1 MTAHTITKEI
11 RERRVTAAAA
21 CEQALSR
28 ITQLEPAIAAF
39 NTVLA
44 ERAMDRARQLDSAAA
59 PVGPL
64 HGVPIAIKDNICTAG
79 IPTTASSKILRGFI
93 PPHSATVVERLEA
106 AGAVIIGKTNLDE
119 FAMGSSTENSAL
131 GPSKNPWDV
140 TRTPGGSSG
149 GSAAAVA
156 ARMVPL
162 ALGSDTGGSIRQPAA
177 LCGVVGFK
185 PSYGRVSRY
194 GLLAFASSLDQ
205 IGPFGQTVDD
215 VARVFQVI
223 GGADRH
229 DATSSPEAMPDVLA
243 ALDGGVKGLRIGVP
257 KAFLA
262 DGIDPDVLRAFTE
275 GVRVLEARGATV
287 LDIELPHAGHGIPV
301 YYLIA
306 TAEASSNLARY
317 DGVRYG
323 HRARLERE
331 DGLRQMYERTRDE
344 GFGPEVKRRIM
355 LGTYVL
361 SAGYYDAYYLKA
373 QQVRTL
379 LRQDYERAFERVDLV
394 ATPTT
399 PTPAF
404 ALGEKT
410 SDPVQM
416 YLNDIFTVSAN
427 LTGLPAISLPCGFSR
442 GLPLG
447 LQLTGRMFDEAAL
460 LRAGDAFQR
469 DTTFHSE
476 VPPLTAAAAAAP
488 PRRDAPAGAP

>member
-1 MTAHTITKEI
+1 MTTATALARQI
-11 RERRVTAAAA
+11 REGSTTAVAA
-21 CEQALSR
+21 CEQSLAR
-28 ITQLEPAIAAF
+28 ITQLEPKISAF
-39 NTVLA
+39 NTVMA
-44 ERAMDRARQLDSAAA
+44 ERALDRARTLDAGGRSA
-59 PVGPL
+59 GPL
-64 HGVPIAIKDNICTAG
+64 HGVPIALKDNMCTAG
-79 IPTTASSKILRGFI
+79 VPTTASSKILRGFV
-93 PPHSATVVERLEA
+93 PPYDATVVERLEA
-106 AGAVIIGKTNLDE
+106 AGAIVVGKTNLDE

-140 TRTPGGSSG
+140 TRAPGGSSG

-185 PSYGRVSRY
+185 PTYGRVSRY

-205 IGPFGQTVDD
+205 IGPFAHTVED
-215 VARVFQVI
+215 AALVFQVI
-223 GGADRH
+223 GGADRR
-229 DATSSPEAMPDVLA
+229 DSTSSPEAMPDVLG
-243 ALDGGVKGLRIGVP
+243 ALDGTATGLRIGVP
-257 KAFLA
+257 KAFLGA
-262 DGIDPDVLRAFTE
+262 GFDEDVLRTFNEAL
-275 GVRVLEARGATV
+275 RVLQGRGATLV
-287 LDIELPHAGHGIPV
+287 DIELPHASYGIPI

-323 HRARLERE
+323 YRARLDRE
-331 DGLRQMYERTRDE
+331 DGLRAMYERTRDE

-379 LRQDYERAFERVDLV
+379 LRQDHERAFERVDLV

-404 ALGEKT
+404 RLGEKT
-410 SDPVQM
+410 SDPLQM

-427 LTGLPAISLPCGFSR
+427 LTGLPAVSVPCGFSHKK
-442 GLPLG
+442 LPLG
-447 LQLTGRMFDEAAL
+447 LQLTGRMFDETTL
-460 LRAGDAFQR
+460 LRAADAFQR
-469 DTTFHSE
+469 ETSFHTE
-476 VPPLTAAAAAAP
+476 VPAFAEASARQAL
-488 PRRDAPAGAP
+488 D

>member
-1 MTAHTITKEI
+1 MTATALAQQI
-11 RERRVTAAAA
+11 RSGATTALAQCEAALER
-21 CEQALSR
+21 
-28 ITQLEPAIAAF
+28 IKHLEPSLSAF
-39 NTVLA
+39 NTVMA
-44 ERAMDRARQLDSAAA
+44 ERALDRARELDAADSTGSPGA
-59 PVGPL
+59 F
-64 HGVPIAIKDNICTAG
+64 HGVPIAIKDNLCTAG
-79 IPTTASSKILRGFI
+79 VPTTASSRILAGFI
-93 PPHSATVVERLEA
+93 PPYNATVVARLEQ

-162 ALGSDTGGSIRQPAA
+162 ALGSDTGGSIRQPAG
-177 LCGVVGFK
+177 LCGITGLK
-185 PSYGRVSRY
+185 PTYGRVSRY

-205 IGPFGQTVDD
+205 IGPLALTAED
-215 VARVFQVI
+215 AAACLAVI
-223 GGADRH
+223 GGFDPQ
-229 DATSSPEAMPDVLA
+229 DSTSSPEPMPDLSR
-243 ALDGGVKGLRIGVP
+243 ALSGDVKGLRIGVP
-257 KAFLA
+257 RAFL
-262 DGIDPDVLRAFTE
+262 GE
-275 GVRVLEARGATV
+275 GVDQPTLAAFESALRVLTGRGATLV
-287 LDIELPHAGHGIPV
+287 DIELPHAAYGIPV

-323 HRARLERE
+323 YRTKLAKDDTLH
-331 DGLRQMYERTRDE
+331 DMYQRTRDE

-379 LRQDYERAFERVDLV
+379 LRQDYDRAFELVDVV
-394 ATPTT
+394 ATPTS

-404 ALGEKT
+404 PLGEKT

-427 LTGLPAISLPCGFSR
+427 LTGLPAISVPCGFAGSR
-442 GLPLG
+442 EPGAGNRLPIG
-447 LQLTGRMFDEAAL
+447 FQLTGRAFDEATL
-460 LRAGDAFQR
+460 LRAADAYQR
-469 DTTFHSE
+469 DTTFHTE
-476 VPPLTAAAAAAP
+476 APTAP
-488 PRRDAPAGAP
+488 